1 MIYWLINGKLGG
13 SSIPTRDDLEYW
25 KTIGISAIVSLVE
38 PHEFAWGADIKAMKD
53 MGFDVLWIPV
63 RDMTAPTIEQL
74 EKIVKW
80 IDERIKQGKKV
91 VVHCYGGY
99 GRSGTALA
107 AYLIYSKGLSA
118 DEAIRAVRRVR
129 RGAIM
134 TRDQELILFVFE
146 KKVKDKG
153 KNE

>member
-80 IDERIKQGKKV
+80 IDERIKKV
-91 VVHCYGGY
+91 IVHCYGGY